1 MTDQF
6 DLGVRAGMTVI
17 VVASAASALAVGGV
31 LLYIVYSAVTI
42 QRNASR
48 RWSTDTHIH
57 YYFLNLMV
65 SDLIQAVGGL
75 LNIKW
80 IVEASVYPC
89 PFCTVQG
96 ISALLL
102 LEIRLS
108 LFAGFFKQVADVGVA
123 LSTMAIA
130 LHMLQVLVLGW
141 RSPPKFALL
150 ILAIIWLSILILVVV
165 PNVAQHN
172 IYGPTDYWCWIDGG
186 TAEQIGLDY
195 VWMWLAAV
203 LNIISYLFLVLVIK
217 RVVLADGNSFRWWG
231 KQERSVPQAA
241 ETSAESVKAIQMFFY
256 PLVYI
261 IVVLPISA
269 ARFSEFRGHN
279 VPFAVTAFADTLFA
293 SCGLFDTI
301 LYALTR
307 PRLMPRRPSQDPQS
321 ALLTRITTGRVVQ
334 DRFPQDHTMEDG
346 GFVTET
352 GRLKFHDMPDF
363 LLSSNSPRM

>member
-1 MTDQF
+1 MSDQF
-6 DLGVRAGMTVI
+6 DFGVRAGMTVI
-17 VVASAASALAVGGV
+17 VVASAASAFAVGGV
-31 LLYIVYSAVTI
+31 LLYIAYSAVTI

-96 ISALLL
+96 TAALPLL
-102 LEIRLS
+102 YAGLS
-108 LFAGFFKQVADVGVA
+108 LHVGFFKQVGDVGVA

-172 IYGPTDYWCWIDGG
+172 IYGPTGYWCWIDGS

-195 VWMWLAAV
+195 MWMWLAAV
-203 LNIISYLFLVLVIK
+203 LNIISYLFLVFVIK
-217 RVVLADGNSFRWWG
+217 RAARADGNSFRWWG
-231 KQERSVPQAA
+231 KQERRSVSHASTIGGFSGQITLQLP
-241 ETSAESVKAIQMFFY
+241 
-256 PLVYI
+256 PG
-261 IVVLPISA
+261 VLPISA
-269 ARFSEFRGHN
+269 ARFSEFSGRA

-293 SCGLFDTI
+293 SSGLFDTI
-301 LYALTR
+301 LYASTR
-307 PRLMPRRPSQDPQS
+307 PRLMPRRPSHDPQS
-321 ALLTRITTGRVVQ
+321 DLIARIATVRVVHS
-334 DRFPQDHTMEDG
+334 RFPQDYMMEDG
-346 GFVTET
+346 SFVTDT
-352 GRLKFHDMPDF
+352 GRPMFHDMPN
-363 LLSSNSPRM
+363 LLRSSTSPRT

>member
-1 MTDQF
+1 MSDQF
-6 DLGVRAGMTVI
+6 DFGVRAGMTVI
-17 VVASAASALAVGGV
+17 VVASAASAFAVGGV
-31 LLYIVYSAVTI
+31 LLYIAYSAVTI

-96 ISALLL
+96 
-102 LEIRLS
+102 
-108 LFAGFFKQVADVGVA
+108 FFKQVGDVGVA

-172 IYGPTDYWCWIDGG
+172 IYGPTGYWCWIDGS

-195 VWMWLAAV
+195 MWMWLAAV
-203 LNIISYLFLVLVIK
+203 LDIISYLLLVLVIK
-217 RVVLADGNSFRWWG
+217 RAARAGGNSFRWWG
-231 KQERSVPQAA
+231 KQERSVSHAVG
-241 ETSAESVKAIQMFFY
+241 SSVENVRANQLFFY

-261 IVVLPISA
+261 IIVLPISA
-269 ARFSEFRGHN
+269 ARFSKFSGHE

-293 SCGLFDTI
+293 SSGLFDTI
-301 LYALTR
+301 LYASTR
-307 PRLMPRRPSQDPQS
+307 PRLMPRRPTHDPQS
-321 ALLTRITTGRVVQ
+321 DLVARIATVRVVHG
-334 DRFPQDHTMEDG
+334 RFPQDYMTEDG
-346 GFVTET
+346 SFVMDT
-352 GRLKFHDMPDF
+352 GRPMFHDMPN
-363 LLSSNSPRM
+363 LLRSSTSPRM

>member
-1 MTDQF
+1 MSDQF
-6 DLGVRAGMTVI
+6 DFGVRAGMTVI
-17 VVASAASALAVGGV
+17 VVASAASAFAVGGV
-31 LLYIVYSAVTI
+31 LLYIAYSAVTI

-48 RWSTDTHIH
+48 RWSTDTHVH

-80 IVEASVYPC
+80 IVEESVYSG
-89 PFCTVQG
+89 PFCTAQ
-96 ISALLL
+96 
-102 LEIRLS
+102 
-108 LFAGFFKQVADVGVA
+108 GFFLHVGDVAVA

-172 IYGPTDYWCWIDGG
+172 IYGPTGYWCWIDGS

-195 VWMWLAAV
+195 MWMWLAAV
-203 LNIISYLFLVLVIK
+203 LNIISYLFLVFVIK
-217 RVVLADGNSFRWWG
+217 RAARADGNSFRWWG
-231 KQERSVPQAA
+231 KQERRSVSHAVG
-241 ETSAESVKAIQMFFY
+241 SSIESVRANQMFFY

-269 ARFSEFRGHN
+269 ARFSEFSGHA

-293 SCGLFDTI
+293 SSGLFDTI
-301 LYALTR
+301 LYASTR
-307 PRLMPRRPSQDPQS
+307 PRLMPRRPSHDPQS
-321 ALLTRITTGRVVQ
+321 DLIARIATVRVVHS
-334 DRFPQDHTMEDG
+334 RFPQDYMMEDG
-346 GFVTET
+346 SFVTDT
-352 GRLKFHDMPDF
+352 GRPMFHDMPN
-363 LLSSNSPRM
+363 LLRSSTSPRM

>member
-80 IVEASVYPC
+80 IVEAVSSSRWLMS
-89 PFCTVQG
+89 G
-96 ISALLL
+96 LL
-102 LEIRLS
+102 S
-108 LFAGFFKQVADVGVA
+108 
-123 LSTMAIA
+123 
-130 LHMLQVLVLGW
+130 VLVLGW

-172 IYGPTDYWCWIDGG
+172 IYGPTDYWCWIDGS

-195 VWMWLAAV
+195 MWMWLAAV
-203 LNIISYLFLVLVIK
+203 LNIISYLFLLPLVGETE
-217 RVVLADGNSFRWWG
+217 R
-231 KQERSVPQAA
+231 RSVPQAA